1 MVPME
6 MKNRIVLLVA
16 IFSTMT
22 SVSAYDATTGTYNQQ
37 LRAYH
42 EKLLAYKVQPGR
54 FEAQRKEVCEKL
66 KDLTRQNQ
74 NVDALWAKFDALE
87 RRANGKDNAYAN
99 DCNAFIKEVFDA
111 ANKKIAAENSRLA
124 AENAQANEKTAKS
137 LELAKK
143 HKDEQVALMMRNY
156 QPHSGYQ
163 YNRRKRIWEELQRCY
178 AQKKNITN
186 HLEQLTKIDT
196 ALGNGSVQSLDSQLT
211 ALEDSLALPHNIK
224 D

>member
-1 MVPME
+1 MVPMQ
-6 MKNRIVLLVA
+6 MKNRIVLLLA

-66 KDLTRQNQ
+66 KELTRQNQ

-124 AENAQANEKTAKS
+124 AENAQAEEKNAKS

-143 HKDEQVALMMRNY
+143 HRDEQVALMMRNY
-156 QPHSGYQ
+156 RPHSGYQ

-186 HLEQLTKIDT
+186 HIEQLMQIDT
-196 ALGNGSVQSLDSQLT
+196 SLGSGAVQKLDSQLT
-211 ALEDSLALPHNIK
+211 SLEDSLALPHNIK